1 MQRWPRPVVE
11 RASSRALAGGW
22 SNPEFE
28 EIAKALHRSAGLIF
42 PANRRESA
50 EAGMRR
56 TMAAACLSDPRDL
69 RQAVASA
76 GETRDALITEL
87 TIGETFFFREPGQF
101 EFIRSTVLPELRP
114 IAASRRLRA
123 WSAGCATGEEP
134 YSIAM
139 LLRETA
145 WPGPASI
152 LGTDIATARLA
163 AARRARYT
171 AWSMRGVSDAIITRY
186 FERRGKQFILRPDI
200 RRSVEFGVLNLAAP
214 EYPSAATG
222 VEQLDIILCRNVLIY
237 FDLATV
243 AEIATRLIASLAPG
257 GWLFL
262 GASDPAIAEL
272 VPCEV
277 VLTGAGIAYRPPST
291 ASLRTF
297 AVPPDDAWMRGT
309 ASTAFDDLVLPEA
322 EWPAG
327 VVASPVPA
335 ADIATPH
342 HAADVTAEPLE
353 SYESAYEQGDYDA
366 AAELA
371 RAATAR
377 AGSEERAWIVLVRS
391 LANRGRLSEAGEACA
406 AALESHRLSKELTHL
421 HAILLAEGG
430 RHAEAAAA
438 ARRALYL
445 DPHFTVAHL
454 ALGDAL
460 ARMGNV
466 VAARRAFANAEAQ
479 LVGLDP
485 ESPVAG
491 GDGAV
496 VAQLLRIARFRLEQ
510 LGEPKRVPAG

>member
-1 MQRWPRPVVE
+1 MVE
-11 RASSRALAGGW
+11 RASYRASSAEW

-28 EIAKALHRSAGLIF
+28 AIAKALHRSAGLVF

-56 TMAAACLSDPRDL
+56 AMAAGCLSDPRDL
-69 RQAVASA
+69 RQAVAGA

-101 EFIRSTVLPELRP
+101 EFIRSTVLPGLRP
-114 IAASRRLRA
+114 IAGGRRLRA

-134 YSIAM
+134 YSLAM
-139 LLRETA
+139 LLREAA
-145 WPGPASI
+145 WPAPASI
-152 LGTDIATARLA
+152 LGTDIAAARLA
-163 AARRARYT
+163 SARRARYT
-171 AWSMRGVSDAIITRY
+171 GWSMRGVSDAIITRY

-214 EYPSAATG
+214 EYPSAASG
-222 VEQLDIILCRNVLIY
+222 VEQMDIILCRNVLIY
-237 FDLATV
+237 FDIATV
-243 AEIATRLIASLAPG
+243 AAIATRLIASLAPG

-277 VLTGAGIAYRPPST
+277 VTTGAGIAYRPAST
-291 ASLRTF
+291 ATTVRGFTP
-297 AVPPDDAWMRGT
+297 PPDDSWMRGT
-309 ASTAFDDLVLPEA
+309 GLDTFSEADAPEL
-322 EWPAG
+322 EWPASITASSLPAAE
-327 VVASPVPA
+327 VADLKAVPDDAASP
-335 ADIATPH
+335 H
-342 HAADVTAEPLE
+342 E
-353 SYESAYEQGDYDA
+353 SYESAYDQGDYDA

-371 RAATAR
+371 RAAIDR
-377 AGSEERAWIVLVRS
+377 AEPDESAWIVLARS
-391 LANRGRLSEAGEACA
+391 LANRGLLAEAGEACA
-406 AALESHRLSKELTHL
+406 AGLDRHRLSKELTLL
-421 HAILLAEGG
+421 HAILLSEGG

-460 ARMGNV
+460 ARTGNPG
-466 VAARRAFANAEAQ
+466 AARRAFANAESQ
-479 LVGLDP
+479 LLGLEP
-485 ESPVAG
+485 EAPVTG

-496 VAQLLRIARFRLEQ
+496 AAQLLRIARFRLEM
-510 LGEPKRVPAG
+510 LGEASEVPAR